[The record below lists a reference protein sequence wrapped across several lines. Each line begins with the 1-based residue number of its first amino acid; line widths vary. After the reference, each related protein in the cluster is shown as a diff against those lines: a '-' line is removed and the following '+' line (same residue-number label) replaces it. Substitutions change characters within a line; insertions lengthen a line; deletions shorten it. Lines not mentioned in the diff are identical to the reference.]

1 MIHAKFQDHRT
12 SGSKEEEFLKV
23 FTIIL
28 YGHDVH
34 LGHVT

>member
-12 SGSKEEEFLKV
+12 SGSVEVFFKV

>member
-1 MIHAKFQDHRT
+1 MIHAKFQEHRT
-12 SGSKEEEFLKV
+12 PGSGVEDFFKA
-23 FTIIL
+23 FTI